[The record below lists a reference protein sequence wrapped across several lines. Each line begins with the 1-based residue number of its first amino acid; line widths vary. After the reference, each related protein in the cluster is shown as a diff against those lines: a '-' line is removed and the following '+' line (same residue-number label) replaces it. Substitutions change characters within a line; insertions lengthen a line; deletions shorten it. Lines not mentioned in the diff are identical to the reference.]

1 MTERET
7 PMLDAQH
14 LLWTKIAAG
23 VCLLIFAG
31 QLFNLFR
38 MRSQMRA
45 AANWG
50 VVDGVITV
58 SKVDQP
64 PSHMSDDLDDASPV
78 IHYRYRVDGKDL
90 ESDRIVSGGT
100 PLMTRVL
107 ALRQAARYP
116 VGARVGVHVDPR
128 DSSNVLLEPNQTNNV
143 AGLIAFAV
151 VFGTIAAVLTAHSLA
166 GKVLY
171 TSNGVP
177 MFAFALPAGAILIA
191 ILGLVSFVHG
201 LQQGR
206 ASARWPTAAGTV
218 TLSDVIEEEIEDTD
232 NDKDKSR
239 IRMIH
244 RYQVDLRYAYQVNQR
259 DFTGLTPN
267 SGWTGIYGTREAAE
281 KAAAQYTRGQPV
293 VVHYDPAQPGN
304 AVLEPGSGK
313 GSMAPLIFALI
324 FGGAG
329 AAMLAVFL
337 KFGFDG

>member
-1 MTERET
+1 
-7 PMLDAQH
+7 MLDAQH
-14 LLWTKIAAG
+14 LLWTQIAAG

-31 QLFNLFR
+31 QLFNLVR

-45 AANWG
+45 AASWG
-50 VVDGVITV
+50 TVEGVITV

-64 PSHMSDDLDDASPV
+64 PSHVSDDQNDASPV
-78 IHYRYRVDGKDL
+78 IRYRYNAGGQDL
-90 ESDRIVSGGT
+90 ESDRIISGGT
-100 PLMTRVL
+100 PLTTRVL

-116 VGARVGVHVDPR
+116 VGARVGVYVDPT
-128 DSSNVLLEPNQTNNV
+128 DSSNVLLEPNRKNNV

-151 VFGTIAAVLTAHSLA
+151 VFGTIAAVLTAHALA

-171 TSNGVP
+171 TANGVP
-177 MFAFALPAGAILIA
+177 MFAFALPAVAILIA
-191 ILGLVSFVHG
+191 ILSFVSFVRA

-206 ASARWPTAAGTV
+206 VSARWPTASGTV
-218 TLSDVIEEEIEDTD
+218 TLSDVIEEEIEDTN
-232 NDKDKSR
+232 NDKSS
-239 IRMIH
+239 IRKIH
-244 RYQVDLRYAYQVNQR
+244 RYQVDLRYAYQVGTR
-259 DFTGLTPN
+259 DFTGFAPN
-267 SGWTGIYGTREAAE
+267 WGWTGIYGLREAAE

-304 AVLEPGSGK
+304 AVLEPGNRK
-313 GSMAPLIFALI
+313 GSIAPLIFGLI

>member
-1 MTERET
+1 
-7 PMLDAQH
+7 MLDAQH

-45 AANWG
+45 AANWAM
-50 VVDGVITV
+50 VEGVITV

-64 PSHMSDDLDDASPV
+64 DSHMSDDQDDASPV
-78 IHYRYRVDGKDL
+78 IHYRYNAGGKEL
-90 ESDRIVSGGT
+90 ESDRIMPGGT

-116 VGARVGVHVDPR
+116 VGARVGVYVDPK
-128 DSSNVLLEPNQTNNV
+128 DSSNVLLEPNQKNNV

-177 MFAFALPAGAILIA
+177 MFAFALPAVAILIA
-191 ILGLVSFVHG
+191 ILSVVSFIHG

-206 ASARWPTAAGTV
+206 VSARWPTASGTV
-218 TLSDVIEEEIEDTD
+218 TQSDVIEEEIEDTD
-232 NDKDKSR
+232 NDNDKSQV
-239 IRMIH
+239 RMIH
-244 RYQVDLRYAYQVNQR
+244 RYQVDLRYAYQVGQR
-259 DFTGLTPN
+259 DFTGLAPN
-267 SGWTGIYGTREAAE
+267 FGWTGIYGTREAAE
-281 KAAAQYTRGQPV
+281 KAAAQYTRGQAV

-304 AVLEPGSGK
+304 AVLEPTSRK
-313 GSMAPLIFALI
+313 GSMAPLIFGLT

>member
-1 MTERET
+1 
-7 PMLDAQH
+7 MLDAQH

-31 QLFNLFR
+31 QLFNLIR
-38 MRSQMRA
+38 MRSQILA
-45 AANWG
+45 AASWG
-50 VVDGVITV
+50 VVECVITV

-64 PSHMSDDLDDASPV
+64 ASHMSDDLDDASPV
-78 IHYRYRVDGKDL
+78 IRYRYNAGGKEL
-90 ESDRIVSGGT
+90 ESDRIISGGT

-116 VGARVGVHVDPR
+116 VGARVGVYVDPR
-128 DSSNVLLEPNQTNNV
+128 DSSNVLLEPSQTNNV

-151 VFGTIAAVLTAHSLA
+151 VFGTIAAVLSAHSLA

-191 ILGLVSFVHG
+191 VLSLVSFVHG

-206 ASARWPTAAGTV
+206 ASARWPKAAGTV
-218 TLSDVIEEEIEDTD
+218 TQSDVIEEEIEDTD
-232 NDKDKSR
+232 SDNDKSS
-239 IRMIH
+239 IREIH
-244 RYQVDLRYAYQVNQR
+244 RYQVDLRYVYQVGQR
-259 DFTGLTPN
+259 DFTGLALN

-281 KAAAQYTRGQPV
+281 KASALYTRGQPV
-293 VVHYDPAQPGN
+293 VVHYDPSQPGN

-313 GSMAPLIFALI
+313 GSMAPLIFGLI

-329 AAMLAVFL
+329 AALLAVFL